1 LGVIRHFKQA
11 YRKQLVQKAVCLMDA
26 GKGVQ
31 LKIDILRAIHFIVS
45 VTQSAILNYSVK
57 CGHVKK
63 SEEGSDVT
71 EVVEVVRTMACKM
84 KIGFSW
90 EQALLA

>member
-1 LGVIRHFKQA
+1 ML
-11 YRKQLVQKAVCLMDA
+11 
-26 GKGVQ
+26 
-31 LKIDILRAIHFIVS
+31 
-45 VTQSAILNYSVK
+45 AILNYSVK
-57 CGHVKK
+57 YGHVKK

-90 EQALLA
+90 GQALLA